1 MTQTIKRTRGRRYP
15 LLLRAEHED
24 AGPYFLVD
32 LAGYGASW
40 RKPAVENVPI
50 PNPLSYRISGTAHR
64 RRITWVPI
72 FQKAR
77 LAFTLV
83 EWFPELSAK
92 EAKKIADAAWN
103 RMGDERTRATPEQV
117 ERYAFA
123 MARDALE
130 RAPSVGRDAG
140 FSRADLFK
148 RTDEAY
154 LAKVRARERKLRSE
168 LADMRRQRD
177 EALEASRAS
186 CRARRVGL
194 RDECRVEQ
202 DQLRAPVRWAT
213 ALATGTLREGRQA
226 LAASRMVQPRPPRRA
241 GAARERREE
250 SDDEVRSNIPRELL
264 STFERV
270 KRKVKATPRMSRTE
284 VFMHMVHEDDDQGQ
298 DWQALEDESDRKL
311 REMLAK
317 HGAAPAPRGRRRVA

>member
-24 AGPYFLVD
+24 AG
-32 LAGYGASW
+32 SW
-40 RKPAVENVPI
+40 RKPAIENVPV
-50 PNPLSYRISGTAHR
+50 PNPYSYRISGIAHR
-64 RRITWVPI
+64 RRTTWVPT
-72 FQKAR
+72 FLKAR
-77 LAFTLV
+77 LAFELV
-83 EWFPELSAK
+83 DTFEEMSAA
-92 EAKKIADAAWN
+92 EAKKIGDAAWAKF
-103 RMGDERTRATPEQV
+103 ERTGGHPADV
-117 ERYAFA
+117 ERMAFA
-123 MARDALE
+123 MARDRRP
-130 RAPSVGRDAG
+130 RAGRDAG
-140 FSRADLFK
+140 FSRADLYK
-148 RTDEAY
+148 RMDDAS
-154 LAKVRARERKLRSE
+154 LAKVRSRERQLRGE

-226 LAASRMVQPRPPRRA
+226 LAASRMVQPRSPRRA

-250 SDDEVRSNIPRELL
+250 SDDQVRSNIPRHLL
-264 STFERV
+264 ATFERV
-270 KRKVKATPRMSRTE
+270 KRKIKPTPRMSRTE
-284 VFMHMVHEDDDQGQ
+284 AFLHMVHEDDDQGQ

-317 HGAAPAPRGRRRVA
+317 HGARLAPGKPRASSRMPRRRLAKAG